1 MSRNHKT
8 RYAADQL
15 PPFPKL
21 LNGRVQRDSNGDI
34 IYVDHFRAL
43 KEIEQNM
50 AKQGYGRKHAKTAQA
65 WQKYAAMVLAY
76 DKKQKSSS
84 TLEKMTIYAIIIIL
98 GIAASYFQTE
108 IQTFF
113 K

>member
-15 PPFPKL
+15 PLFPKL
-21 LNGRVQRDSNGDI
+21 LNGKIQRDGNGDI

-43 KEIEQNM
+43 KDIERKM
-50 AKQGYGRKHAKTAQA
+50 ASQGYSKKHPKTAQA

-76 DKKQKSSS
+76 DKKQKA
-84 TLEKMTIYAIIIIL
+84 LPKFEQITIYAIIIIL
-98 GIAASYFQTE
+98 VIAAGYFQTE
-108 IQTFF
+108 IQSFF